1 MIQKGMKWRI
11 LTGAI
16 LSLTLVELAS
26 PGLTS
31 AAGLNFI
38 SQLSGDVKLK
48 QVRWS
53 NYQKANFGDSL
64 SQEDQLQLGA
74 KASATVL
81 CSNLRL
87 WKVPSAKVS
96 RVSEG
101 CPAGTATLNRP
112 NSSRRAPTRAP
123 NSTIPYIISPR
134 DTVLHN
140 DQPILR
146 WNAVPGA
153 TRYTVQVR
161 GGGLDWETE
170 TNGTEIVYPGAPP
183 LKKGRR
189 YRLIVVADNGA
200 SSEEEQGVSLRFSVL
215 DDQKAELVLAKVR
228 ELKQQRL
235 TKEAEALALAYLYR
249 SHELNA
255 EAIELLEGLVKQGS
269 QITAVYQLLGDIYL
283 QVGLSRLAKERYLR
297 ALQLAK
303 RSEDVEGQAVVQ
315 VGLGEAD
322 YALGNKNEAVRWL
335 ENAKA
340 GYVALGDD
348 LQVRELERRIDSLLG
363 K

>member
-1 MIQKGMKWRI
+1 MIPIGMKWRI

-16 LSLTLVELAS
+16 FTLTLVELAS

-31 AAGLNFI
+31 AAGLHFI
-38 SQLSGDVKLK
+38 SQMSGDVKLK
-48 QVRWS
+48 QVGWS
-53 NYQKANFGDSL
+53 NYQKANFGDLL

-74 KASATVL
+74 KASATVF

-101 CPAGTATLNRP
+101 CPSGTATLNRP
-112 NSSRRAPTRAP
+112 NSSRTATRAP

-134 DTVLHN
+134 DTALLN

-161 GGGLDWETE
+161 GGDLDWETE
-170 TNGTEIVYPGAPP
+170 TSGTEIVYPGAPP

-189 YRLIVVADNGA
+189 YRLIVVANNGA
-200 SSEEEQGVSLRFSVL
+200 SSEEEEGVSLRFSVL

-235 TKEAEALALAYLYR
+235 TKEAEGLALAYLYR

-283 QVGLSRLAKERYLR
+283 QVGLSRLAKGRYLT

-315 VGLGEAD
+315 AGLGEAD
-322 YALGNKNEAVRWL
+322 DALGNKNEAVRWL

-348 LQVRELERRIDSLLG
+348 LQLRELERRIDSLLG